1 MNLLTVQSSPANR
14 SRNFYRFCSGG
25 GDDDYDDDDDDE
37 ELQKQEV
44 TFI

>member
-1 MNLLTVQSSPANR
+1 MKLLTVQCSPANR
-14 SRNFYRFCSGG
+14 SRHFYRFCSG
-25 GDDDYDDDDDDE
+25 DDDDDDDDDDDE